1 MRDLG
6 DELEVQ
12 KGTINF
18 DNDDKKQKLLL
29 LYLCVSRCVAVAQR
43 TGK

>member
-18 DNDDKKQKLLL
+18 HNDDKKQKLLL
-29 LYLCVSRCVAVAQR
+29 L
-43 TGK
+43 